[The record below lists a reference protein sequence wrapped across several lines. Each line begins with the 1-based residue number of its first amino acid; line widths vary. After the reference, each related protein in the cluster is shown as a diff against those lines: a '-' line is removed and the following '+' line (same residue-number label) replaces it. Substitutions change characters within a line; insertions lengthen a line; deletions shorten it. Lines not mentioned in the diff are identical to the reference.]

1 MKLLITGAT
10 GLVGSVLMKKALAEG
25 HSVHFLSTQKSSL
38 NTHKTAKGFYWNPA
52 TSELDTDCFDG
63 VDVIVHLAGA
73 SISKRWT
80 ARYKK
85 QIYDS
90 RVEGTQL
97 LVDAVSK
104 LGTKHQI
111 KQVVGASAVGIYPS
125 SFSTCYSED
134 FNVQPTTFLERV
146 VVDWEKAEDG
156 FSALGISLA
165 KLRIGLV
172 LTPKGG
178 VLGPLKIPTSLGLG
192 AAFGN
197 GKQFQSWI
205 HVDDLVQM
213 ILTAS
218 QQQWQGVFNAVSPSP
233 VNQTMFT
240 KLLAKAMKRPYF
252 MPPLPKFL
260 IRLVTGEMSTLIFNS
275 HKVSAQKVQDKG
287 FVFQYTDTLKA
298 IKSVL

>member
-10 GLVGSVLMKKALAEG
+10 GLVGSALMKRALDEG
-25 HSVHFLSTQKSSL
+25 HSIHFLTTKKSNIPSVQ
-38 NTHKTAKGFYWNPA
+38 TAKGFYWNPA
-52 TSELDTDCFDG
+52 TSELDTECFDG

-80 ARYKK
+80 SRYKK

-90 RVEGTQL
+90 RVGGTQL

-104 LGTKHQI
+104 LGKAHQI

-125 SFSTCYSED
+125 SFSACYSED
-134 FNVQPTTFLERV
+134 FNVQPGSYLECV

-156 FSALGISLA
+156 FSALGIALA

-178 VLGPLKIPTSLGLG
+178 VLEPLKIPTALGLG

-213 ILTAS
+213 ILIAS
-218 QQQWQGVFNAVSPSP
+218 QQQWQGIFNAVSPNAVS
-233 VNQTMFT
+233 QTIFT

-252 MPPLPKFL
+252 MPALPKFL
-260 IRLVTGEMSTLIFNS
+260 IQLIAGEMSTLIFNS
-275 HKVSAQKVQDKG
+275 HKVSAKKVLDKG
-287 FVFQYTDTLKA
+287 FKFRYTDLLTA
-298 IKSVL
+298 FKSVL